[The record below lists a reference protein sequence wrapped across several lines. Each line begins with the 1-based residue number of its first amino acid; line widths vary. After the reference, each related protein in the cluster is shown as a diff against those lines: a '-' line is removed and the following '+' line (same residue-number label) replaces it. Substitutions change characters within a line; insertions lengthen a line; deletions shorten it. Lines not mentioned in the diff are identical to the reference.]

1 MSDQQG
7 GQSENGSKPEFGP
20 DALSGTT
27 RSAPVIQGEAFEV
40 PTSADTELANAAPP
54 KAEPSKES
62 PPQEPDAIAV
72 ETQRKDFR
80 WRPLVAT
87 AGACAIGVVGYYGWT
102 EWASPPPPKFV
113 PVVATAPKTVEARPK
128 AEENVEPSAEKAAP
142 PAVVSTPSQ
151 ALAAPPP
158 LAAEELKKAQ
168 APVEPKPVA
177 PAKSDVVETKPAEAP
192 PTESATEK
200 ALAEMTARLASTQ
213 AALEQLTQRL
223 QAVEGQLAA
232 PKTES
237 RAELAAREAGPSN
250 AGDVSARIVAAQ
262 SMLSAIRQGDDY
274 APMLTALQSFGG
286 DSDRLARLRAG
297 LGAPSA
303 GQLAKDF
310 AALAPKILADAAP
323 PAREA
328 PQAKAPQS
336 FGETILTFLESRAA
350 KLVRIRP
357 AGAPNDDATG
367 ARIERI
373 EKDLARGDLA
383 GALAERSQFPAPALA
398 LTADWAAAAQTRL
411 DAEQAAKAELAA
423 ALQGLSKRKS

>member
-7 GQSENGSKPEFGP
+7 GQSENGTKPESGP
-20 DALSGTT
+20 DALSRST
-27 RSAPVIQGEAFEV
+27 RSAPVIQGEAVEAS
-40 PTSADTELANAAPP
+40 TSAEAETANAELP
-54 KAEPSKES
+54 KTSSAE
-62 PPQEPDAIAV
+62 EPDAAAV
-72 ETQRKDFR
+72 EPQRKDSG
-80 WRPLVAT
+80 WRPLIAT
-87 AGACAIGVVGYYGWT
+87 AGACAIGVAGYYSWT
-102 EWASPPPPKFV
+102 EWASPPAPPERA
-113 PVVATAPKTVEARPK
+113 PIVAMMPKTIETRPK
-128 AEENVEPSAEKAAP
+128 VEENVGPSVDKAAP
-142 PAVVSTPSQ
+142 PAVLAPP
-151 ALAAPPP
+151 AEAPAAPPP
-158 LAAEELKKAQ
+158 AAAGEPKRAQ
-168 APVEPKPVA
+168 TPVEQEPVA
-177 PAKSDVVETKPAEAP
+177 PAKSDVVEAGTAEAP
-192 PTESATEK
+192 PTEPAAEK

-213 AALEQLTQRL
+213 AALEQLTKRL

-274 APMLTALQSFGG
+274 APMLTALQNFGG

-297 LGAPSA
+297 LGAPTA

-310 AALAPKILADAAP
+310 AALAPKILTAAAP
-323 PAREA
+323 APET
-328 PQAKAPQS
+328 PQAKAPQN
-336 FGETILTFLESRAA
+336 FGGTILAFLESRAA

-357 AGAPNDDATG
+357 AGAPDDDATA

-383 GALAERSQFPAPALA
+383 DALTERSQFAASALA
-398 LTADWAAAAQTRL
+398 LTADWAAAVQTRL
-411 DAEQAAKAELAA
+411 DTEKAAKAELAA